1 MPEWWLHLGA
11 VVAAHAVERRGVG
24 LGGGGVGVET
34 VGAHDLKIVI
44 LERRHF

>member
-1 MPEWWLHLGA
+1 MPESWLHLGT

-24 LGGGGVGVET
+24 WGGGVAVQT

>member
-1 MPEWWLHLGA
+1 MPESTGYTLALSF
-11 VVAAHAVERRGVG
+11 AAHAVERRGVG
-24 LGGGGVGVET
+24 WGGGVGVET

>member
-24 LGGGGVGVET
+24 WGGCVGVET